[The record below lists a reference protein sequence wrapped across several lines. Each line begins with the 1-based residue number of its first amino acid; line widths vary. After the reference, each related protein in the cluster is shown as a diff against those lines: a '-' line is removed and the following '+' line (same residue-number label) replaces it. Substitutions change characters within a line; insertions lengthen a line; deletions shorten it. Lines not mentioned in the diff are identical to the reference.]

1 MNGSRS
7 SRQAVLLALLARI
20 KQAAPKDRPALRAEL
35 AALVTSYEVIDG
47 ARSAPKP
54 TRREKKVTR

>member
-1 MNGSRS
+1 M
-7 SRQAVLLALLARI
+7 LALLARI